1 MSDSHGPDSMI
12 KEYDDIHG
20 DGVSAQIGMSA
31 DGQQVIRLA
40 TQSQQVFDNPGW
52 LDAATARALAAHLA
66 ELADEADLR
75 NAYEADVPMA
85 CTACFG
91 RVRRSSVGS
100 PYGPRYWVHDDT
112 PAPVV
117 CDASPVKAMVAAGNA
132 NV

>member
-66 ELADEADLR
+66 ELADEADAR
-75 NAYEADVPMA
+75 NAYEADVPMV
-85 CTACFG
+85 CTTC
-91 RVRRSSVGS
+91 RRS
-100 PYGPRYWVHDDT
+100 VHRSLISAGRRWIHNDIAT
-112 PAPVV
+112 GVT
-117 CDASPVKAMVAAGNA
+117 CQASPVKAMVAAGNA